1 MAAAVLEVPASCQG
15 PESSLVTVKVWADN
29 LPGGSKVQVGPTDWE
44 RLGET
49 ELDLTLWGMLKDV
62 TNHMCWLLYKGQG

>member
-49 ELDLTLWGMLKDV
+49 ELDLTL
-62 TNHMCWLLYKGQG
+62 